1 MKGGNKMKRNEL
13 QLVLACVVL
22 IILTFVMPFTV
33 LKNTPTFSGGFAFFS
48 LVPVAVIIY
57 VVIYMTKSWKELL
70 K

>member
-1 MKGGNKMKRNEL
+1 VKRNEL
-13 QLVLACVVL
+13 QLVLAFAVL

-33 LKNTPTFSGGFAFFS
+33 LKNTPTFSGGFTFFS

-57 VVIYMTKSWKELL
+57 IAIYMAKSWKELF

>member
-1 MKGGNKMKRNEL
+1 VKRNEL
-13 QLVLACVVL
+13 QLVLAFAVL

-33 LKNTPTFSGGFAFFS
+33 LKNTPTFSGGFTFFS

-57 VVIYMTKSWKELL
+57 IAIYMAKSWKELL

>member
-1 MKGGNKMKRNEL
+1 MKRNEL
-13 QLVLACVVL
+13 QLVLAFAVL

-33 LKNTPTFSGGFAFFS
+33 LKNTPTFSGGFTFFL
-48 LVPVAVIIY
+48 LVAVVVIIY

>member
-1 MKGGNKMKRNEL
+1 MKRNEL
-13 QLVLACVVL
+13 QLVLAFAVL

-33 LKNTPTFSGGFAFFS
+33 LKHTPTFSGGFTFFS

-57 VVIYMTKSWKELL
+57 IAIYMAKSWKELF

>member
-1 MKGGNKMKRNEL
+1 MKRNEL
-13 QLVLACVVL
+13 QLVLAFAVL

-33 LKNTPTFSGGFAFFS
+33 LKHTPTFSGGFTFFS

-57 VVIYMTKSWKELL
+57 IIIYMAKSWKELL